1 MWRFFSNCRTALA
14 IYVTSSI
21 EIKTFKWEQKLNYL
35 EGARVKKVM
44 EKTGNDQD
52 NEKIKGEI

>member
-14 IYVTSSI
+14 IYVTNSI

-35 EGARVKKVM
+35 EGACVKKVM